1 MAKKRRAIDLDK
13 LRTTSKVRYGRANL
27 TIEQWVSVHGTRVER
42 ALKAHRAGEASA
54 EDVAWA
60 FVRDQVTAHTPSFNW
75 DEAGLDQLLPRIIA
89 VAKVPKLKSKS
100 ADELVLEL
108 EEIGTKEEE
117 RWRKLNETI
126 RISILPTIPNIR
138 PTISEDLLKMYGQ
151 LPKLPVT
158 SPALSDALR
167 TNKQISEA
175 IKGMGLNRNYDT
187 LLKAVRPDLKIMESV
202 RTDLEAIS
210 KMVQPQV
217 PDFGIDLSRFQHL
230 AGFGPGSEWQKLMEQ
245 VAEAARGADS
255 PEVAD
260 AVEATADET
269 AVEPF
274 EIDLAPVIER
284 VKELLD
290 QLKNLAP
297 EDSMAR
303 ALLISI
309 AADLIVRFI
318 EHAIT
323 GK

>member
-1 MAKKRRAIDLDK
+1 MAKKKRIDLDK
-13 LRTTSKVRYGRANL
+13 LRATTKVRYGRANL
-27 TIEQWVSVHGTRVER
+27 TVEQWVSVHGTPVEQ
-42 ALKAHRAGEASA
+42 ALRGHRQGDASA
-54 EDVAWA
+54 EDVAWS
-60 FVRDQVTAHTPSFNW
+60 FVKEQVTHQTPSFNW
-75 DEAGLDQLLPRIIA
+75 DEADLERLLHRVIA
-89 VAKVPKLKSKS
+89 AATVPKLKAKS
-100 ADELVLEL
+100 DGELVAEL

-117 RWRKLNETI
+117 RWRKLNESI
-126 RISILPTIPNIR
+126 RISILPTLPKVR

-151 LPKLPVT
+151 IPKLPII
-158 SPALSDALR
+158 SPGRSDALR

-175 IKGMGLNRNYDT
+175 IQGMGLNRNYDS
-187 LLKAVRPDLKIMESV
+187 LLKAARPDLKIMESV

-245 VAEAARGADS
+245 VAEAARVADS

-269 AVEPF
+269 AAEPF
-274 EIDLAPVIER
+274 EVDLSPLIER
-284 VKELLD
+284 VKRLLD

-303 ALLISI
+303 ALLIAI